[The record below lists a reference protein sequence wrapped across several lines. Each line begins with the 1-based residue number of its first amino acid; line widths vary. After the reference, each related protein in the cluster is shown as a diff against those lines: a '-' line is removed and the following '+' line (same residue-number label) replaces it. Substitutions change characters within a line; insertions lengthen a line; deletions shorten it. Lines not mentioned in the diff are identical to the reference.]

1 MIVITDG
8 GVFVELSIK
17 VILTGIF
24 LSEGSRIELGDE
36 KAVIG
41 VNDGLKVV
49 VVGEGPREVVWI
61 VVGEG
66 RIEPKGIFNDG
77 LTSALREDEVILYV
91 LEFLLVGP
99 DQIDIFE
106 IPKSVLWEK
115 WNNIGGIKALE
126 IRVIIT
132 EALILDIVQ
141 QCAIEFLCAFL
152 KWKSFKQFIRGQEG
166 KA

>member
-49 VVGEGPREVVWI
+49 VVGEGPREVV
-61 VVGEG
+61 
-66 RIEPKGIFNDG
+66 
-77 LTSALREDEVILYV
+77 
-91 LEFLLVGP
+91 
-99 DQIDIFE
+99 
-106 IPKSVLWEK
+106 
-115 WNNIGGIKALE
+115 
-126 IRVIIT
+126 
-132 EALILDIVQ
+132 
-141 QCAIEFLCAFL
+141 
-152 KWKSFKQFIRGQEG
+152 
-166 KA
+166 